1 MPRNECRRPLYEN
14 LISCVSEKCSSE
26 VTDGWYKSRRPG
38 RPPSFYRICDEFP
51 RLMESNGRWARPAAR
66 TVRKLTLSQLEK
78 GSTAIFKSGSAHI
91 VNIGAIYFKCRD

>member
-1 MPRNECRRPLYEN
+1 MA
-14 LISCVSEKCSSE
+14 
-26 VTDGWYKSRRPG
+26 GYKSRRPG

-91 VNIGAIYFKCRD
+91 VNIGAIYFKRRD